1 MNIESKVRQYLANIE
16 KDNKRINA
24 VLEVNPNALEEA
36 RATDA
41 KKNKGRLYGKVIVV
55 KSNINVKGLTA
66 SCASRTLEDYKA
78 SFDATVVEK
87 IKAEDGLI
95 IGMANCDEF
104 ASGTS
109 GENSAFGPTEN
120 PRVKGH
126 VAGGSS
132 SGSVAAVAAGFCDM
146 ALGSDT
152 GGSIRVPSSF
162 CGVVGVKPSYGLVSR
177 YGLIDLSMSLD
188 QIGPIANNVEDAGLL
203 LDVIK
208 GEDERDAKTFSSD
221 KIELNKPGKITLG
234 IVRVKGVDSKIRN
247 LFDKK
252 IMAYK
257 KLGWGFKEIEIKYID
272 LAIETYHPIVW
283 TEFYSATR
291 RFDGRKYGKKI
302 EESAG
307 AEVLRRIFGG
317 SEISKAEF
325 EGRYY
330 HKALQVKEL
339 IKQEFERV
347 FTSEGVDCL
356 IMPTTPVF
364 PWKIGEKK
372 TLEEYYA
379 VDSLVIPANLAEVCA
394 VSLPIGDIDSKP
406 VGMQVICGKGQESK
420 MLSIA
425 NEITSFAKSSL

>member
-425 NEITSFAKSSL
+425 REIENIG

>member
-177 YGLIDLSMSLD
+177 YGLVDLSMSLD
-188 QIGPIANNVEDAGLL
+188 QIGSIANSVEDAALL

-208 GEDERDAKTFSSD
+208 GKDDRDTKTFESE
-221 KIELNKPGKITLG
+221 KIELKKSEKITLG
-234 IVRVKGVDSKIRN
+234 IVKVKGVDSKIEN

-252 IMAYK
+252 IMEYK
-257 KLGWGFKEIEIKYID
+257 KLGWEFKKIEIKYID
-272 LAIETYHPIVW
+272 LAIETYHPIAW
-283 TEFYSATR
+283 TEFFSATR
-291 RFDGRKYGKKI
+291 RFDGRKYWKKI
-302 EESAG
+302 EDSAG
-307 AEVLRRIFGG
+307 PEVLRRIFGG

-330 HKALQVKEL
+330 HRALEVKKL

-347 FTSEGVDCL
+347 FNGDEGVDCL
-356 IMPTTPVF
+356 IMPTAPVL

-372 TLEEYYA
+372 TLEEYYL
-379 VDSLVIPANLAEVCA
+379 VDLLTIPANLAEVCA
-394 VSLPIGDIDSKP
+394 LSVPIGDIDSKP

-425 NEITSFAKSSL
+425 REIENIG